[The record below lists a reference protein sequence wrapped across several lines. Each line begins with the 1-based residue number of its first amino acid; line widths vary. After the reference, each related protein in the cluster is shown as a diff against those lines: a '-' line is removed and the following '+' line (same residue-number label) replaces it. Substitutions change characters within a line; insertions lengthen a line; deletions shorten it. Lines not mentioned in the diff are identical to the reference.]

1 MEELIEI
8 LVVPIVTAVVEF
20 AVFRLLERFT
30 GNASVAAG

>member
-8 LVVPIVTAVVEF
+8 LVTAVVEF

-30 GNASVAAG
+30 GNVSVAAG